1 KYTQTSIKK
10 TDSSHIFQAFETLF
24 QYYYKT
30 ENFIEYN
37 SLKKLYDNYIHNIN
51 NINNKVFT
59 FYLIETSE
67 HDYISKKNKKLY
79 LHIGILITFL
89 IIISTVSYK
98 KIKELD
104 RKSKID
110 ALSKIGNRLAF
121 NEKMDSVSKEKYFML
136 LFDIDNLNIKYLK
149 IAKNKKFGKIREIL

>member
-1 KYTQTSIKK
+1 MY
-10 TDSSHIFQAFETLF
+10 
-24 QYYYKT
+24 
-30 ENFIEYN
+30 
-37 SLKKLYDNYIHNIN
+37 
-51 NINNKVFT
+51 
-59 FYLIETSE
+59 
-67 HDYISKKNKKLY
+67 
-79 LHIGILITFL
+79 IGILITFL

>member
-1 KYTQTSIKK
+1 
-10 TDSSHIFQAFETLF
+10 
-24 QYYYKT
+24 
-30 ENFIEYN
+30 
-37 SLKKLYDNYIHNIN
+37 
-51 NINNKVFT
+51 
-59 FYLIETSE
+59 IETSE

>member
-1 KYTQTSIKK
+1 M
-10 TDSSHIFQAFETLF
+10 FQAFETLF

-79 LHIGILITFL
+79 LYIGILITFL

-110 ALSKIGNRLAF
+110 VLSKIGNRLAF